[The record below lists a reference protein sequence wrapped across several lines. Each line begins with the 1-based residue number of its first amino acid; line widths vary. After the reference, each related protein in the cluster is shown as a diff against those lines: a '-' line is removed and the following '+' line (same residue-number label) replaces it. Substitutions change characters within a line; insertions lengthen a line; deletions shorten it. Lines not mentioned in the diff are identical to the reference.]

1 MPDLR
6 DMPMSRR
13 RFWVPGG
20 RVYAAVLIFL
30 GVVIAAAYLF
40 TRAFQ

>member
-1 MPDLR
+1 M
-6 DMPMSRR
+6 
-13 RFWVPGG
+13 
-20 RVYAAVLIFL
+20 AVLIFL